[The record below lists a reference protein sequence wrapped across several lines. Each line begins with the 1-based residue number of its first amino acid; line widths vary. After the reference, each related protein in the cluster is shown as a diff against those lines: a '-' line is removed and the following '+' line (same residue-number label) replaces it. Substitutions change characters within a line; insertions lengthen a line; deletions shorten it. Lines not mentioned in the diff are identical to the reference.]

1 MSQSAVCVAE
11 AAAKYVVQHE
21 TMAQWAFV
29 ADSPREHANESLSEL
44 TGITGFFPDQ
54 ETFEAFQQTILSPG
68 QQVGARKARQWGD
81 FQTPRDLAARVCRY
95 LVQQGVS
102 PRVIVEP
109 TCGEGNFV
117 LAALEA
123 FPATE
128 LVYGVEIQEQYV
140 WQLKMALLARGFRE
154 SACSTRVQI
163 CQDDVFTHCFA
174 DEVLRAENIL
184 IIGNPPWV
192 TSAELGGLEADNVP
206 GKRNL
211 KSLNGLDALTGKSNF
226 DIAEFILWR
235 LLELFSERRG
245 TLAMLC
251 KNAVIKNIIETL
263 PRHPANVAQMRALT
277 IDAGR
282 EFGAAVDASLLVLNL
297 GASKSSRSCQI
308 ASLDEPGDVV
318 RTFGWTGD
326 KFVADIAG
334 YQTVAELDGI
344 SPWVWRQGMKHDCA
358 AVMELKALENTL
370 VNGEGEDVSVEA
382 DRVYSLLKG
391 SDLRRFQASQPR
403 KRVIITQR
411 SLEEDPGRLQFEAP
425 KLWAYLE
432 NHSSELA
439 RRKSSIYRNRPRF
452 SIFGIGDYAF
462 KPFKV
467 AISGLHKKAQFAL
480 VPALDGRPLMLDDTC
495 YFLGFDTYLDAL
507 WTASL
512 LNSGPVLR
520 FLESIVFTD
529 AKRPYTKDILMRI
542 DLLRASSMVS
552 FREISDLWGSQGF
565 IPQVMGLES
574 DYESYRQRLVAVG
587 QMQSSKQLSLG
598 F

>member
-11 AAAKYVVQHE
+11 AAAKYIVQPE

-29 ADSPREHANESLSEL
+29 ADGPREHANESLSKL

-54 ETFEAFQQTILSPG
+54 ETFEAFQQAILSPG

-81 FQTPRDLAARVCRY
+81 FQTPPNLAARVCRY

-123 FPATE
+123 FPAAE
-128 LVYGVEIQEQYV
+128 LIYGLEIQEQYV
-140 WQLKMALLARGFRE
+140 WQLKMALLARGFQD
-154 SACSTRVQI
+154 SARSTRVQI

-226 DIAEFILWR
+226 DIGEFILWR
-235 LLELFSERRG
+235 LLDLFSERRG

-251 KNAVIKNIIETL
+251 KNAVIKNIVEAL
-263 PRHPANVAQMRALT
+263 PRHPANVAQMRALA

-282 EFGAAVDASLLVLNL
+282 EFGAAVDASLLVLDL

-308 ASLDEPGDVV
+308 ASLDEPENVV
-318 RTFGWTGD
+318 RVFGWTGD

-334 YQTVAELDGI
+334 YQAVAELDGI
-344 SPWVWRQGMKHDCA
+344 SPWVWRQGIKHDCA
-358 AVMELKALENTL
+358 AVMELTESGNTL
-370 VNGEGEDVSVEA
+370 VNGEGEEVAVEG
-382 DRVYSLLKG
+382 DWVYGLLKG

-411 SLEEDPGRLQFEAP
+411 SLEEDPGRLQLEAP
-425 KLWAYLE
+425 KLWSYLE

-452 SIFGIGDYAF
+452 AIFGIGDYSF

-467 AISGLHKKAQFAL
+467 AISGLHKKAQFAI
-480 VPALDGRPLMLDDTC
+480 VPALDGRPVMLDDTC

-512 LNSGPVLR
+512 LNSNPVLR

-574 DYESYRQRLVAVG
+574 DYESYRQRLAAIG
-587 QMQSSKQLSLG
+587 QRQSSQQLSLG
-598 F
+598 L

>member
-11 AAAKYVVQHE
+11 AAAKYVVRPGPV
-21 TMAQWAFV
+21 AQWTFV
-29 ADSPREHANESLSEL
+29 TDSSREHANESLAEI
-44 TGITGFFPDQ
+44 TGVTGFFPDQ
-54 ETFEAFQQTILSPG
+54 ETFEAFQQAVFAPRERAG
-68 QQVGARKARQWGD
+68 GGKARQWGD
-81 FQTPRDLAARVCRY
+81 FQTPPDLAARVCRY
-95 LVQQGVS
+95 LVHLGIS
-102 PRVIVEP
+102 PRVIIEP

-123 FPATE
+123 FPAAE

-140 WQLKMALLARGFRE
+140 WQLKMALLARGLRE
-154 SACSTRVQI
+154 SARSTRVQI
-163 CQDDVFTHCFA
+163 CQDDVFTHRFA
-174 DEVLRAENIL
+174 DEVLRAEHIL

-226 DIAEFILWR
+226 DIGEFILWR
-235 LLELFSERRG
+235 LLDLFSERRG

-251 KNAVIKNIIETL
+251 KNAVIKNIIEAL

-282 EFGAAVDASLLVLNL
+282 EFGAAVDASLLVLDL
-297 GASKSSRSCQI
+297 GTSKPARSCQI
-308 ASLDEPGDVV
+308 ASLDKPETVV

-334 YQTVAELDGI
+334 YQAVSELDGV
-344 SPWVWRQGMKHDCA
+344 SPWIWRQGVKHDCA
-358 AVMELKALENTL
+358 AVMELRALENTL
-370 VNGEGEDVSVEA
+370 VNGEGDEVAVEF
-382 DRVYSLLKG
+382 DWVYGLLKG
-391 SDLRRFQASQPR
+391 SDLRGFQAPQPR

-411 SLEEDPGRLQFEAP
+411 HLGEDPARLQFEAP

-432 NHSSELA
+432 RHSAALA
-439 RRKSSIYRNRPRF
+439 RRKSSIYRSRPRF
-452 SIFGIGDYAF
+452 AIFGIGDYSF

-467 AISGLHKKAQFAL
+467 AISGLHKEAHFAI
-480 VPALDGRPLMLDDTC
+480 VPAFDGRPVMLDDTC
-495 YFLGFDTYLDAL
+495 YFLGFDVYLDAL

-520 FLESIVFTD
+520 FLKSIVFTD
-529 AKRPYTKDILMRI
+529 AKRPYTKDVLMRI

-552 FREISDLWGSQGF
+552 FREISELWSSHGF
-565 IPQVMGLES
+565 TPQVIASGS
-574 DYESYRQRLVAVG
+574 DYESYRQRLAAIG
-587 QMQSSKQLSLG
+587 RMQPNTQLSLG